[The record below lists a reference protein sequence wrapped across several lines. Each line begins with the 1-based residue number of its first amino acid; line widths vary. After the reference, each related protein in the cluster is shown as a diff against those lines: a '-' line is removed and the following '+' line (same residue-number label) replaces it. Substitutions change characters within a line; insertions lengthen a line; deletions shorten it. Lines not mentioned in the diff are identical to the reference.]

1 MNVTTLGENVTIFSR
16 KIESNESF
24 EIISD
29 IKQACIKEGC
39 MSNPSDPLD
48 GSRSVK
54 KARTNSSANLT
65 ALGEPLISRVLGGF
79 RQSYIHSFCFISNT

>member
-1 MNVTTLGENVTIFSR
+1 MNVTILGENVTIFSR
-16 KIESNESF
+16 KIESNGSF

-65 ALGEPLISRVLGGF
+65 ALKILQI
-79 RQSYIHSFCFISNT
+79 